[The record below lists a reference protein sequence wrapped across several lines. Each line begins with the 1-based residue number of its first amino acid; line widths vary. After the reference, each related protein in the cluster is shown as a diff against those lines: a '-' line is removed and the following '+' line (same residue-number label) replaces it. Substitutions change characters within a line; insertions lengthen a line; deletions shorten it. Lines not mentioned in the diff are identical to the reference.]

1 MAVTRSRLALGVAV
15 VIAAAGAGA
24 GLAATASDTPYAKR
38 LQILEAL
45 AARYPGR
52 VEPSQPL
59 GKYGL
64 WAGILVQTTWQRD
77 SHRDRIPLWSLMNQ
91 HLSVEP
97 TTYATELER
106 ARGVRDPQALCA
118 SSPSTSPAGVCEAW
132 MRYLIGAKQGLPAP
146 TLLRLLW
153 RAHTTAIAYALGAQR
168 QAFERVRTTTLERN
182 FWGGWVEIVFLLD
195 AAHFPTDAVTSVR
208 ASKLLMPPCS
218 PLGTPGCQLRVAD
231 LGRAFPFVSALALRP
246 ASIDRAVR
254 EFATLRS
261 NPLALTSLEL
271 ADPSLGLAL
280 RLYLTVAR

>member
-1 MAVTRSRLALGVAV
+1 
-15 VIAAAGAGA
+15 
-24 GLAATASDTPYAKR
+24 
-38 LQILEAL
+38 
-45 AARYPGR
+45 
-52 VEPSQPL
+52 
-59 GKYGL
+59 
-64 WAGILVQTTWQRD
+64 
-77 SHRDRIPLWSLMNQ
+77 MNQ

-118 SSPSTSPAGVCEAW
+118 SSRPVDVCKGW

-153 RAHTTAIAYALGAQR
+153 RAHTTAIEYALDTQR

-182 FWGGWVEIVFLLD
+182 FWGSWVEIVFMLE

-218 PLGTPGCQLRVAD
+218 PLGTQGCRLRVAD
-231 LGRAFPFVSALALRP
+231 LGRAFPFVAALAGRP
-246 ASIDRAVR
+246 ASIDRALR
-254 EFATLRS
+254 EATTLRS
-261 NPLALTSLEL
+261 NPLALTSLGL

-280 RLYLTVAR
+280 RLYLAVAR